1 MCYSPLEKRK
11 GNWRRNAS
19 RNCFWDCYW
28 ARAGQLLVCYTAVFS
43 VVTHRSSPLKGAL
56 RDNTKKSCELALCSF
71 YLSSLPFSFR
81 DASLV
86 RVQNEVNKFYSPAR
100 QLLFWK
106 FLFLK
111 VPQLLRLFDDISH
124 WSQSL
129 RSSTDWNAKI
139 KRQILKKVNVSKRN
153 NVELAPSSI

>member
-43 VVTHRSSPLKGAL
+43 VVTQRSSPLKGAL
-56 RDNTKKSCELALCSF
+56 RDDTKNGCVADSSAIGHFSFRCPLTPLPAPEVLQSCELALCSF
-71 YLSSLPFSFR
+71 YLSSLPISFR

-86 RVQNEVNKFYSPAR
+86 RVKNEVNKFYSPAR

-124 WSQSL
+124 
-129 RSSTDWNAKI
+129 
-139 KRQILKKVNVSKRN
+139 
-153 NVELAPSSI
+153 